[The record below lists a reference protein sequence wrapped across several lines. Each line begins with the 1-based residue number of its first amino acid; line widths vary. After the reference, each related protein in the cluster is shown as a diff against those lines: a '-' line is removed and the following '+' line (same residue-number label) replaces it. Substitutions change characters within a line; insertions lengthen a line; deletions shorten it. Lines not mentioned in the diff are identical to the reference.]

1 MAIIAAVSVSPFN
14 LACAPLP
21 FFFIVGCNCNGRAQ
35 WRGRMS
41 EREEGDLLKLVANSD
56 DGRDSSS
63 SSRCN
68 EAMATATTTT
78 TTTTSAAAAV
88 ADDYDVECERRE
100 YEWAF
105 CLLLLLFL
113 PARDSIIM
121 RTRWRWCAR
130 WWLG

>member
-63 SSRCN
+63 SRCN
-68 EAMATATTTT
+68 EATTATTTMLS
-78 TTTTSAAAAV
+78 TSAAAV
-88 ADDYDVECERRE
+88 ADDYDVECERERE

-105 CLLLLLFL
+105 CLLLLLLLFL